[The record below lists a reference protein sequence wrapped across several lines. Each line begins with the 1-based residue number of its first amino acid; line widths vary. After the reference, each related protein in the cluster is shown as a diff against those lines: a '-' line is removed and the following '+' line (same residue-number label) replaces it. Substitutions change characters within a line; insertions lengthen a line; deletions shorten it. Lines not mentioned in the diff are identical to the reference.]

1 MNRISIETLKEVE
14 KKFGKFDIDQVIG
27 GSNQVYIRFGYWKS
41 VDVAELKKLVA
52 VEEDSCDDEDTGT
65 KFMYRLK

>member
-41 VDVAELKKLVA
+41 VDVVELKKLVA